1 MRQYINCISTA
12 CTALCVSSTRLS
24 LNSAS
29 KQPTTRSQ
37 TTPSALTKLRPWE
50 GSWASTRPTLT
61 TDSKQRK
68 RSPLPPHY
76 LSFLSPH
83 YPSFIP
89 PLTIPLSLLPP
100 LPLTIH
106 PSFLPSCALSFPLCV
121 RLYVCVSM
129 CAPASLFLRVCLNSR
144 AHCISTHMHG
154 YVCMKIRTHAR
165 THALTTG
172 ARACLQGIRV
182 VIHRRV
188 CICTGYQC
196 SREPSGENC
205 TARGQHVGVYAT
217 CNTEHNYYFAY

>member
-1 MRQYINCISTA
+1 MHC
-12 CTALCVSSTRLS
+12 ALCVIHKTELEQRLKAANDKVADNTISIDKAAAVGGKLGEHATNADDRLEATETVSSS
-24 LNSAS
+24 
-29 KQPTTRSQ
+29 
-37 TTPSALTKLRPWE
+37 PS
-50 GSWASTRPTLT
+50 
-61 TDSKQRK
+61 
-68 RSPLPPHY
+68 
-76 LSFLSPH
+76 
-83 YPSFIP
+83 
-89 PLTIPLSLLPP
+89 LSLLPLP
-100 LPLTIH
+100 SLSLLHPPPHHSSLLASSLPLTIH